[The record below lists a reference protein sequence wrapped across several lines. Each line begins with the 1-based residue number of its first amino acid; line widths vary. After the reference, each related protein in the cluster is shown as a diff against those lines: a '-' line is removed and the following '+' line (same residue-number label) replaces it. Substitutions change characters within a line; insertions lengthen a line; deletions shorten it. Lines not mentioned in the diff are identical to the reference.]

1 IDGVFVRPLKRLADE
16 RGEVRHMLRRDEP
29 SFKGFGEIYFSV
41 VNPGFVKG
49 WHLHKKMTLNYAV
62 VAGAVHMC
70 LYDARE
76 MSKTRGELQ
85 ELTLGLDN
93 YSLVTVPPGVWN
105 GFEADG
111 DAPATVA
118 NCADLAHDPDE

>member
-1 IDGVFVRPLKRLADE
+1 MIDGVFVRPLKRIADE

-29 SFKGFGEIYFSV
+29 HFAAFGEIYFST

-62 VAGAVHMC
+62 VSGKIRLC
-70 LYDARE
+70 LYDVRE
-76 MSKTRGELQ
+76 NSKTKGEFQ
-85 ELTLGLDN
+85 ELALGPDN

-105 GFEADG
+105 
-111 DAPATVA
+111 
-118 NCADLAHDPDE
+118 